1 MKRVHQR
8 EADLWEPRIHMSC
21 LSILELPRAGSSAP
35 ITPSAIWKT
44 KAAAQLSILLATC
57 VISLKLEGKS
67 EVCHLARLSPG
78 AKPRLQALSE
88 ALLTVQFWESEWKKR
103 ITVSDTKLA

>member
-44 KAAAQLSILLATC
+44 KAAAHSFGHMCDQSQ
-57 VISLKLEGKS
+57 VGGK
-67 EVCHLARLSPG
+67 
-78 AKPRLQALSE
+78 K
-88 ALLTVQFWESEWKKR
+88 
-103 ITVSDTKLA
+103 

>member
-8 EADLWEPRIHMSC
+8 ETDFWEPKTHVSC
-21 LSILELPRAGSSAP
+21 LSILEWPRAGSSPP

-44 KAAAQLSILLATC
+44 KAAAQLSLLLAKC
-57 VISLKLEGKS
+57 VINLKLEKKS
-67 EVCHLARLSPG
+67 EVCHLVRLWPG
-78 AKPRLQALSE
+78 AKPRLQALGE

>member
-8 EADLWEPRIHMSC
+8 ETDFWESRTHVSC
-21 LSILELPRAGSSAP
+21 LSILEWPRAGSSAP
-35 ITPSAIWKT
+35 IIQNAIWKT

-57 VISLKLEGKS
+57 VINLKLEGKS

-88 ALLTVQFWESEWKKR
+88 ALLMVQFWESEWKKR
-103 ITVSDTKLA
+103 ITVTDTKLA